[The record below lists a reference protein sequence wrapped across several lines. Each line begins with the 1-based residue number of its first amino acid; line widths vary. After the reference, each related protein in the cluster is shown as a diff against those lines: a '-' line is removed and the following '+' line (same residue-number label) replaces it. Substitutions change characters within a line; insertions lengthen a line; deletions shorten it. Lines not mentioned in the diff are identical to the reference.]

1 MSQFKSEQGAKKHL
15 LSKARKEWE
24 IVEVI
29 TRSSNF
35 SVENCYEFDDGE
47 NICFFV
53 KDDAEL
59 FYCGPINVRRK
70 KLQAYTLW
78 IFDYCIF
85 LYNEYHVVKN
95 LSYMW
100 DTLSLNCMP
109 KKLIY
114 NPCVVVSINGTLEI
128 VKAKE
133 IYNAKDIQDIH
144 IIDMLPNSDSMD
156 RTYTLTIYINANM
169 KKKISRIQEFE
180 PSIAFPEDLL

>member
-1 MSQFKSEQGAKKHL
+1 MIKKYSCELYQFKSEQGAKKHL

-70 KLQAYTLW
+70 
-78 IFDYCIF
+78 
-85 LYNEYHVVKN
+85 
-95 LSYMW
+95 SYRH
-100 DTLSLNCMP
+100 
-109 KKLIY
+109 
-114 NPCVVVSINGTLEI
+114 
-128 VKAKE
+128 
-133 IYNAKDIQDIH
+133 IH
-144 IIDMLPNSDSMD
+144 
-156 RTYTLTIYINANM
+156 YGYLTIVFFCIM
-169 KKKISRIQEFE
+169 
-180 PSIAFPEDLL
+180 SIMW